1 MTKHSRHGRRWNAGL
16 GALAPALIV
25 LLMSAAPAL
34 AWVDLEEVDGPRYDR
49 GNGIMVVDGSYVMNV
64 GELQM
69 NITNHGLIGSNA
81 GAVCSWCSAPSAQWP
96 AGSGVEYLYSA
107 GLWVGGVLLG
117 EQLVSTGQFEREF
130 RPRDELEDTIYE
142 AISRRITRPTTANQE
157 AGGQRLPE
165 SGADDDGDGLIDEE
179 ILNGYDDDEDGLIDE
194 DFGQIGNQMMVCTMY
209 DNTRQAQEIY
219 PDHTPLNLKVV
230 QSAYAWENDDADDFI
245 GFEFQITN
253 IGVATIENVYIGFFA
268 DADIGDLSTAG
279 RAEDDLAGSFTGPV
293 RAKDGSW
300 VRVSVGYMY
309 DDDQDGGSVPGYIGI
324 LFLDHDTDPEG
335 RLAPRS
341 VQLRSFNH
349 FSGRQPFDNGGD
361 PTNDAERYELL
372 SGTSIDNDVLPAKQ
386 NDYRF
391 LVSAGPFSELPPDDT
406 LTFQAAIVVGNGLE
420 GLKANCAEAA
430 QTYFGNYFNLDSDV
444 ETGTLGRETR
454 ICLSEFGGTGSDNP
468 IYSFVQDFMDPTCMQ
483 ICDEND
489 NCRPSEFLLS
499 RPFISSEDLDE
510 QGCIYVNMDNCIECF
525 RQAGEDCT
533 GENQLIE
540 TPGGVWNCNNPQIS
554 DDAKAGCTGI
564 GGNEFNI
571 TWLVGMAPPPPG
583 MRLWPTDNA
592 VHIYWDNRSE
602 TTPDIRINRIDF
614 ESYRVWRADNWD
626 RPFGSSVD
634 NGPESG
640 LWQLIAEYD
649 IVNEFV
655 QTRELTNG
663 ATVLDTLPLGRNTGL
678 EAIRYEPRVLSD
690 PRFDG
695 LAEAMQTVVDTD
707 TIGLYQS
714 RPPLRDA
721 LGTPVSEL
729 ADLLPW
735 EGYPAALD
743 TFFMVTERVALRP
756 THVAKRPVSFYEY
769 VDTSVHNG
777 FIYFYSVTASDHAVD
792 LDGTNLTVTGEG
804 LVGDPGSSFVDISP
818 GATAQTAEERAREGV
833 NIYVYPNPATRD
845 ALEEFQELNPNEDDP
860 TGVRVCFANLPMAR
874 NTIEIYSL
882 NGDLIQTI
890 DHDGTDGFGE
900 ACWNLVSRNGQE
912 IVSGIYLYSVQSS
925 DSRFDDFIG
934 KFVVIR

>member
-1 MTKHSRHGRRWNAGL
+1 MTYDSRNSRSLCWGLRTLAPTLFVLLTLAANAG
-16 GALAPALIV
+16 
-25 LLMSAAPAL
+25 
-34 AWVDLEEVDGPRYDR
+34 AWVDLEEIDGPFFDR
-49 GNGIMVVDGSYVMNV
+49 GNGIPVVDGSYVMNV
-64 GELQM
+64 GELHM

-81 GAVCSWCSAPSAQWP
+81 GATCSWCDAPSAQWP

-117 EQLVSTGQFEREF
+117 ERLVSTGQFEREF

-142 AISRRITRPTTANQE
+142 AISGRISRPNSANQE

-165 SGADDDGDGLIDEE
+165 SGADDDEDGLIDEE
-179 ILNGYDDDEDGLIDE
+179 ILNGYDDDGDGLIDE

-209 DNTRQAQEIY
+209 DNTRLAQEIY
-219 PDHTPLNLKVV
+219 ADHTPLNLEVV
-230 QSAYAWENDDADDFI
+230 QKVYAWENDDADDFV
-245 GFEFQITN
+245 GFEFEITN
-253 IGVATIENVYIGFFA
+253 IGVAAIDNVYIGFFA
-268 DADIGDLSTAG
+268 DADIGSRTRAG

-309 DDDQDGGSVPGYIGI
+309 DDDADGGEAPGYVGI

-335 RLAPRS
+335 LRAPQTVR
-341 VQLRSFNH
+341 LRSFNH
-349 FSGRQPFDNGGD
+349 FSGQQPFDNGGD

-372 SGTSIDNDVLPAKQ
+372 SGTSIDGDVLPAKQ

-391 LVSAGPFSELPPDDT
+391 LVSAGPFSELPPDET
-406 LTFQAAIVVGNGLE
+406 LSFQAAIVVGPGLE
-420 GLKANCAEAA
+420 GLKSNCAEAA
-430 QTYFGNYFNLDSDV
+430 QTYFGNYFNMDGDV
-444 ETGTLGRETR
+444 TTGVNGRETR
-454 ICLSEFGGTGSDNP
+454 ICASDFGTGGDNP
-468 IYSFVQDFMDPTCMQ
+468 IFSFVRDYIDPTCME
-483 ICDEND
+483 ICDENG
-489 NCRPSEFLLS
+489 NCRPSDFLLGQPLITS
-499 RPFISSEDLDE
+499 DDLDE
-510 QGCIYVNMDNCIECF
+510 QGCIYVNMDNCFECF

-533 GENQLIE
+533 GDNALIE
-540 TPGGVWNCNNPQIS
+540 TVWNCNDPQVAPDGKS
-554 DDAKAGCTGI
+554 GCTGV

-571 TWLVGMAPPPPG
+571 NWLVGMAPPPPG

-592 VHIYWDNRSE
+592 VHVYWDNRSE

-626 RPFGSSVD
+626 RPFGSSVE

-640 LWQLIAEYD
+640 LWQLVAEYD
-649 IVNEFV
+649 IVNQYV
-655 QTRELTNG
+655 QSREVSNG
-663 ATVLDTLPLGRNTGL
+663 VTVLDTLPLGRNTGL
-678 EAIRYEPRVLSD
+678 EPVRYIPRVLSD

-695 LAEAMQTVVDTD
+695 LAEAMQQVVDGD
-707 TIGLYQS
+707 TLGLYQQ
-714 RPPLRDA
+714 RPPLTDA
-721 LGTPVSEL
+721 LGNSVPGLEIL
-729 ADLLPW
+729 EPW
-735 EGYPAALD
+735 ENHPAVLD
-743 TFFMVTERVALRP
+743 TFFMVTERVAVRP
-756 THVAKRPVSFYEY
+756 TQIAKKPVSFYEY
-769 VDTSVHNG
+769 VDDSVHNG
-777 FIYFYSVTASDHAVD
+777 FLYFYSVTASDHSVS
-792 LDGTNLTVTGEG
+792 LNGQNLTVIGEG
-804 LVGDPGSSFVDISP
+804 LVGDPGSSFTDISP
-818 GATAQTAEERAREGV
+818 GADAQSAAERDRDGV
-833 NIYVYPNPATRD
+833 NIYVYPNPATRE
-845 ALEEFQELNPNEDDP
+845 ALEEFQELNPNADDP